1 MRVGCSDSIM
11 ARSNR
16 PSRACSR
23 LANITVPPD
32 PSGRS
37 ISSGEISKLG
47 DVADNTSVGWGGG
60 KQVPHGVERT
70 NQCVVFDLYAFGTT
84 RRARRIDNI
93 REVGF
98 VRTFRV
104 LSVPGTSISGD
115 EIM

>member
-37 ISSGEISKLG
+37 ISSSEISKLG
-47 DVADNTSVGWGGG
+47 DVADNT
-60 KQVPHGVERT
+60 
-70 NQCVVFDLYAFGTT
+70 F
-84 RRARRIDNI
+84 
-93 REVGF
+93 VGF
-98 VRTFRV
+98 LGEGEAGPAWCRKNKSVCCVR
-104 LSVPGTSISGD
+104 SVCLWDDPSSP
-115 EIM
+115 MYR